1 MQIYEQYK
9 ATSTGILSDNKKKRK
24 KEEAINWDIQR
35 CLLKNKKNLGG
46 EVENP
51 LKYWFWLKKKRGL

>member
-24 KEEAINWDIQR
+24 KKEEAIN
-35 CLLKNKKNLGG
+35 
-46 EVENP
+46 
-51 LKYWFWLKKKRGL
+51 